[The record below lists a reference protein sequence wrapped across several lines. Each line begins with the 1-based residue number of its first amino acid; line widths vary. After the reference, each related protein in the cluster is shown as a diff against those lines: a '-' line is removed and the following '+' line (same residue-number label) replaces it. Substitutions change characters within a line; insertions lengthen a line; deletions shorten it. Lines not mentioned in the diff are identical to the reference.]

1 MSENKSKLGQ
11 ESAFPVVETEY
22 NGIHQ
27 SFKNNCTEAG
37 MSKRFYAACQI
48 APSVISSLLSNS
60 DTRLA
65 LGKTMKNSGL
75 SQEEVIVG
83 MVYEYVDELLKQE

>member
-1 MSENKSKLGQ
+1 MKEEKLGQ
-11 ESAFPVVETEY
+11 EPAFPYDEY
-22 NGIHQ
+22 GYINEDMPCNLIESH
-27 SFKNNCTEAG
+27 NG

-48 APSVISSLLSNS
+48 APSVISALLSSDKAIQGLNNVMKETNS
-60 DTRLA
+60 
-65 LGKTMKNSGL
+65 